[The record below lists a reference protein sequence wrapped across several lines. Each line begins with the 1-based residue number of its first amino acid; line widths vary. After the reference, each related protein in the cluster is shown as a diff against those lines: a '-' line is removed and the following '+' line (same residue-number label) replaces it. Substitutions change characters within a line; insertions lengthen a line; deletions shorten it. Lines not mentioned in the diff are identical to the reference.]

1 MIMQMQNVHLLREA
15 QMSDAGQAV
24 GEGRTLMRKALLR
37 ISRILIA
44 VAEER
49 GRRRAIQEL
58 RRFDNHM
65 LADIGIKRA
74 EIEQVVRK
82 GRRGL

>member
-1 MIMQMQNVHLLREA
+1 MQKVHSLGEA
-15 QMSDAGQAV
+15 QMLDAGNAV
-24 GEGRTLMRKALLR
+24 GERLTLMRKALLR
-37 ISRILIA
+37 LSRILIA

-58 RRFDNHM
+58 RRFDNHT

-74 EIEQVVRK
+74 EIEQAVRK
-82 GRRGL
+82 GRGGL

>member
-1 MIMQMQNVHLLREA
+1 MQMQNIHPLREA

-24 GEGRTLMRKALLR
+24 GEGLTLIRKVLLR
-37 ISRILIA
+37 LSRILIA

-74 EIEQVVRK
+74 EIEQAVRK